1 MNADIHRAT
10 LSHRDGGI
18 SRAPVL
24 RSGCIWT
31 RTLVSAI
38 LGCGLCISIAQAQVV
53 PDAGSVLREQERAR
67 TPGVPP
73 RTVPAP
79 TVEEPTRPAMKA
91 PDGARFI
98 VKGFRFTRTTAF
110 PEAQLLPL
118 LQDLVGKSLG
128 LADLESAADRITRY
142 YRSRGWMVARAYIPS
157 QDIKDGIVEIIVLEG
172 RLDRVSVVSGEGGRL
187 NAAVVTD
194 IVAAALH
201 AGEVREDG
209 MERALLLINDLPG
222 VQATSSLSPGADVGT
237 SLLTVETV
245 EGRALAGNVD
255 LDNGGSKFSGVWR
268 LGANLNLN
276 DPRGIGDQLFARV
289 THSSGTEYARLGY
302 QLPWGANGLTA
313 GASYTYSDYRL
324 CCDFA
329 PLQAKGDAKVAS
341 LTLAY
346 PVMRSRAANVRLSAG
361 VDAKAFYNQTIAG
374 TTSDKDARV
383 LNLALSADAT
393 DAWAGGGYS
402 SGSVSMAAGRFDLG
416 GWSPDLQVDDA
427 TARTHGDY
435 QKVNLTALRLQAVG
449 DDWTLF
455 AAFSAQFAS
464 RNLDSAEKFS
474 LGGPAGVR
482 AYPQGEAA
490 GDEGLQLN
498 LEMRR
503 QLGHGFELSGFLDHG
518 EIRLHRN
525 EWTGWQGANTRIGNR
540 YGLSG
545 VGVALQYSS
554 NAVQI
559 RATVA
564 QPLGSNPG
572 RDVHDND
579 SDGSHSHTRAWL
591 TATAYF

>member
-1 MNADIHRAT
+1 MQADARRE
-10 LSHRDGGI
+10 RDAHPLD
-18 SRAPVL
+18 R
-24 RSGCIWT
+24 GCIWP
-31 RTLVSAI
+31 RTFVSFSSLRVAVSAI
-38 LGCGLCISIAQAQVV
+38 LGCALCLSVVQAQVP

-91 PDGARFI
+91 PEGVRFT
-98 VKGFRFTRTTAF
+98 VKGFRITRITAF

-118 LQDLVGKSLG
+118 LQDLVDKSLG
-128 LADLESAADRITRY
+128 LADLEGAADRITRY

-157 QDIKDGIVEIIVLEG
+157 QDIKDGVVEIIVLEG

-187 NAAVVTD
+187 DAKVVAD
-194 IVAAALH
+194 IVAAALPT
-201 AGEVREDG
+201 GELREDG
-209 MERALLLINDLPG
+209 VERALLLVNDLPG
-222 VQATSSLSPGADVGT
+222 VQATSSLSPGAAVGT
-237 SLLTVETV
+237 SLLTVETA
-245 EGRALAGNVD
+245 EGRLLAGSVD

-276 DPRGIGDQLFARV
+276 DPRGVGDQLLARV
-289 THSSGTEYARLGY
+289 TRTSGTDYARLGY

-313 GASYTYSDYRL
+313 GASYTYSNYRL

-329 PLQAKGDAKVAS
+329 PLQAQGNAKVAS
-341 LTLAY
+341 LNLAY
-346 PVMRSRAANVRLSAG
+346 PVMRSRAANVRVSTG
-361 VDAKAFYNQTIAG
+361 VDAKTFYNQTVAG

-393 DAWAGGGYS
+393 DAWGGGGYS
-402 SGSVSMAAGRFDLG
+402 SGSVAMAAGHLDLSH
-416 GWSPDLQVDDA
+416 WQPDLQADDA

-435 QKVNLTALRLQAVG
+435 QKVNMTAVRLQAVG

-455 AAFSAQFAS
+455 AALSAQFAS

-490 GDEGLQLN
+490 GDEGLLLN

-503 QLGHGFELSGFLDHG
+503 EVSRGFEFSGFFDYG
-518 EIRLHRN
+518 QIRLHRN
-525 EWTGWQGANTRIGNR
+525 EWAGWQGANTRIGNR

-545 VGVALQYSS
+545 VGVALKYSS